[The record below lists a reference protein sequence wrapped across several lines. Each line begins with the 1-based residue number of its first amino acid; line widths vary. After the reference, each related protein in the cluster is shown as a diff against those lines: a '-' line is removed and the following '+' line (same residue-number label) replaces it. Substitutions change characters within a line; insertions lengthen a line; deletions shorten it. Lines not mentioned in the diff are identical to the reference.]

1 MKKYVQ
7 IILLACC
14 FLFILTGCGSSN
26 DSKSASGQKYLM
38 LVQNDTDG
46 FIKQIMDAAK
56 TQAQNQGA
64 ELTIKSA
71 DGSSEVQLAQ
81 LKQGVKEKYDAIL
94 CRPVDAD
101 TAQEMEAVA
110 KEIPIVFFNA
120 RPSND
125 LMMPNQFIYVGSS
138 ELAAGKYQAEYILE
152 KLGSRDEINVMI
164 LRGENGNSAA
174 QERTLALE
182 ETLTKS
188 DKKINFVFNDTAN
201 WDADT
206 AKKMVEVFLRTK
218 QPVDVV
224 ACNNDVMALGA
235 LEVFEQ
241 NGLKPLIVGIDATT
255 EAQSAIKED
264 RMQFSVLQ
272 SGSQQG
278 EYMIK
283 AANQLVNKKRLKDIK
298 YANKQETAIWVPL
311 SKIDKSNAQ

>member
-1 MKKYVQ
+1 
-7 IILLACC
+7 
-14 FLFILTGCGSSN
+14 
-26 DSKSASGQKYLM
+26 
-38 LVQNDTDG
+38 
-46 FIKQIMDAAK
+46 
-56 TQAQNQGA
+56 
-64 ELTIKSA
+64 
-71 DGSSEVQLAQ
+71 
-81 LKQGVKEKYDAIL
+81 
-94 CRPVDAD
+94 
-101 TAQEMEAVA
+101 
-110 KEIPIVFFNA
+110 
-120 RPSND
+120 
-125 LMMPNQFIYVGSS
+125 
-138 ELAAGKYQAEYILE
+138 
-152 KLGSRDEINVMI
+152 
-164 LRGENGNSAA
+164 
-174 QERTLALE
+174 
-182 ETLTKS
+182 
-188 DKKINFVFNDTAN
+188 
-201 WDADT
+201 
-206 AKKMVEVFLRTK
+206 MVEVFLRTK